1 MHGRALVY
9 MTVYGLETLKT
20 FFKYFATQTHSGK
33 RWEFSCLVSDICL
46 PSVHCSTYV
55 CALSHLSFHKHQY
68 FKFALF
74 KQCFTLKDF
83 SPSPHSLVYTVS
95 ANLYLS
101 FSNLFSTWCSSPLSS
116 KAEFSM
122 LSMREYLV
130 FTSGLEQEKKF
141 SDNLIVLERFDSWRP
156 SSLLVSTLDFRT

>member
-9 MTVYGLETLKT
+9 MTVCGLETLKH
-20 FFKYFATQTHSGK
+20 FLNILPHKNIMVRGENFHALSVIFAYQVFIAVHMCVH
-33 RWEFSCLVSDICL
+33 FHICL
-46 PSVHCSTYV
+46 FTST
-55 CALSHLSFHKHQY
+55 SI
-68 FKFALF
+68 FALF

-95 ANLYLS
+95 ANLHLS
-101 FSNLFSTWCSSPLSS
+101 SSNLDALLFLAVR
-116 KAEFSM
+116 AELSM

-156 SSLLVSTLDFRT
+156 SSLLVSTLDYRTL

>member
-1 MHGRALVY
+1 MY
-9 MTVYGLETLKT
+9 MTVCGLETLKH
-20 FFKYFATQTHSGK
+20 FLNILPHKNIMVRGENFHALSVIFAYQVFIAVHMCVH
-33 RWEFSCLVSDICL
+33 FHICL
-46 PSVHCSTYV
+46 FTST
-55 CALSHLSFHKHQY
+55 SI
-68 FKFALF
+68 FALF

-95 ANLYLS
+95 ANLHLS
-101 FSNLFSTWCSSPLSS
+101 SSNLDALLFLAVR
-116 KAEFSM
+116 AELSM

-130 FTSGLEQEKKF
+130 FKSGLEQEKKF

>member
-9 MTVYGLETLKT
+9 MTVCGLETLKH
-20 FFKYFATQTHSGK
+20 FLNILPHKNIMVRGENFHALSVIFAYQVFIAVHMCVH
-33 RWEFSCLVSDICL
+33 FHICL
-46 PSVHCSTYV
+46 FTST
-55 CALSHLSFHKHQY
+55 SI
-68 FKFALF
+68 FALF

-95 ANLYLS
+95 ANLHLS
-101 FSNLFSTWCSSPLSS
+101 SSNLDALLFLAVR
-116 KAEFSM
+116 AELSM

-130 FTSGLEQEKKF
+130 FTSGLEQEKKS

-156 SSLLVSTLDFRT
+156 SSLLVSTLDFRS

>member
-9 MTVYGLETLKT
+9 MTVCGLETLKH
-20 FFKYFATQTHSGK
+20 FLNILPHKNIMVRGENFHALSVIFAYQVFIAVHMCVH
-33 RWEFSCLVSDICL
+33 FHICL
-46 PSVHCSTYV
+46 FTST
-55 CALSHLSFHKHQY
+55 SI
-68 FKFALF
+68 FALF

-95 ANLYLS
+95 ANLHLS
-101 FSNLFSTWCSSPLSS
+101 SSNLDALLFLAVR
-116 KAEFSM
+116 AELSM

-130 FTSGLEQEKKF
+130 FKSGLEQEKKF

>member
-9 MTVYGLETLKT
+9 MTVCGLETLKH
-20 FFKYFATQTHSGK
+20 FLNILPHKNIMVRGENFHALSVIFAYQVFIAVHMCVH
-33 RWEFSCLVSDICL
+33 FHICL
-46 PSVHCSTYV
+46 FTST
-55 CALSHLSFHKHQY
+55 SI
-68 FKFALF
+68 FALF

-95 ANLYLS
+95 ANLHLS
-101 FSNLFSTWCSSPLSS
+101 SSNLDALLFLAVR
-116 KAEFSM
+116 AELSM

-130 FTSGLEQEKKF
+130 FKSGLEQEKKF

-156 SSLLVSTLDFRT
+156 SSLLVSTLDYRTL

>member
-1 MHGRALVY
+1 MHGRTLVY
-9 MTVYGLETLKT
+9 MTVCGLETLKH
-20 FFKYFATQTHSGK
+20 FLNILPHKHIVVRGENFHALSVIFAYQVFIAVHMCVH
-33 RWEFSCLVSDICL
+33 FYICL
-46 PSVHCSTYV
+46 FTST
-55 CALSHLSFHKHQY
+55 SI
-68 FKFALF
+68 FALF

-101 FSNLFSTWCSSPLSS
+101 FSNLFSIWCSSPFSS

-156 SSLLVSTLDFRT
+156 SSLLVSTLDYRT

>member
-1 MHGRALVY
+1 
-9 MTVYGLETLKT
+9 MTVCGLETLKH
-20 FFKYFATQTHSGK
+20 FLNILPHKNIMVRGENFHALSVIFAYQVFIAVHMCVH
-33 RWEFSCLVSDICL
+33 FHICL
-46 PSVHCSTYV
+46 FTST
-55 CALSHLSFHKHQY
+55 SI
-68 FKFALF
+68 FALF

-95 ANLYLS
+95 ANLHLS
-101 FSNLFSTWCSSPLSS
+101 SSNLDALLFLAVR
-116 KAEFSM
+116 AELSM

-130 FTSGLEQEKKF
+130 FKSGLEQEKKF

>member
-9 MTVYGLETLKT
+9 MTVCGLETLKH
-20 FFKYFATQTHSGK
+20 FLNILPHKNIMVRGENFHALSVIFAYQVFIAVHMCVH
-33 RWEFSCLVSDICL
+33 FHICL
-46 PSVHCSTYV
+46 FTST
-55 CALSHLSFHKHQY
+55 SI
-68 FKFALF
+68 FALF

-95 ANLYLS
+95 ANLHLS
-101 FSNLFSTWCSSPLSS
+101 SSNLDALLFLAVR
-116 KAEFSM
+116 AELSM